1 MEAGLAL
8 QVIGAALPRTGTLS
22 LKFALE
28 RLGFGRCYHM
38 TELITHPEHTWRWT
52 FARIAPG
59 LLDPLW
65 RDYHATVDSPG
76 CMLWRQFARRFPQ
89 AKVILTRRDPES
101 WYDSVS
107 QTVGDPQFV
116 KIMLR
121 SPMFPAL
128 LALNPFGLRKD
139 RAAMIAHFERYGHAV
154 RAAIPPDRL
163 LEFEAKDGWE
173 PLCAFLGVPVPDE
186 PYPRANE
193 RAAIQDAGGVDPI
206 TLSFAQIQQRVRA
219 YLVQEGGGSVS

>member
-52 FARIAPG
+52 FARMAPG

-65 RDYHATVDSPG
+65 QDYHATVDSPG

-116 KIMLR
+116 
-121 SPMFPAL
+121 
-128 LALNPFGLRKD
+128 
-139 RAAMIAHFERYGHAV
+139 YGHAV